1 MDILFP
7 VWEMPATAS
16 LAQSN
21 TMPQKPVFSRAPILQ
36 MTNCAAANGTVR
48 SQDNRIRRLYQKADQ
63 WNAFPRMWEG
73 LFRIAC
79 LIKNKPLEEPV
90 TQRIY
95 EAIQDTEDGSF
106 TGPFDEQI
114 YTARALFA
122 VFEYNTDK
130 EILKRI
136 ALWLRFVEVEFDRC
150 TRESDVLY
158 QPADL
163 MELLVRYY
171 LATGMKS
178 VLRICSKLRAE
189 AFDWTTSLL
198 TFQQSIPIDN
208 HKILP
213 SEINISVRPEN
224 LEYDEKEKL
233 INHAEMLADGMR
245 YTLYSGLYSGH
256 SQDLSSGHI
265 LWEYLLKHH
274 HAVCGGTTSNPFL
287 SGTASDQP
295 VNNLALAA
303 WTEAFGSQLVLP
315 ESEWALDEMIRIVN
329 NGMADCLEREEIP
342 LFQLIN
348 NPTGISQAT
357 DNKIVL
363 YARITRAVAAA
374 YRYAVMATVSG
385 IRINYL
391 LPAKFMFMIGKQP
404 VVLCT
409 DRSYAVF
416 QCKNSFNASVEIY
429 MSRTENA
436 DVSLTRNGTTTVRKH
451 NESKIRDG
459 IFLRTENAWC
469 NEDGYHLEQ
478 NNTIITEECHHQGLC
493 FFAGNQLL
501 TVCASEDHYAYAVT
515 EIPRQDNAKTIIT
528 LAEIPKWKI
537 SRKHLP
543 DIPVLPIPADTGK
556 NFEMI
561 PYHLNKNRIAMF
573 PKAGNAC
580 LK

>member
-1 MDILFP
+1 
-7 VWEMPATAS
+7 MPATAC
-16 LAQSN
+16 LARSN
-21 TMPQKPVFSRAPILQ
+21 KMPQKPVFSRAPILQ
-36 MTNCAAANGTVR
+36 MTGCGTANGTAR
-48 SQDNRIRRLYQKADQ
+48 SQDNRVKRLYQKADQ

-73 LFRIAC
+73 LFRVAC

-95 EAIQDTEDGSF
+95 EAIHDTDDGSF
-106 TGPFDEQI
+106 AGSFDEQI
-114 YTARALFA
+114 CTARALFA

-136 ALWLRFVEVEFDRC
+136 AIWLRYLEVEFDKC
-150 TRESDVLY
+150 TAESGVLY

-178 VLRICSKLRAE
+178 VLRICSRLRAE
-189 AFDWTTSLL
+189 AFDWTTSLH

-208 HKILP
+208 HKKLP
-213 SEINISVRPEN
+213 SEINISVKPEN
-224 LEYDEKEKL
+224 LEYDEREKL

-295 VNNLALAA
+295 VGNMALAA
-303 WTEAFGSQLVLP
+303 WIEAFGSQLVLP

-329 NGMADCLEREEIP
+329 NGLEDCLEREEIP

-348 NPTGISQAT
+348 NPAGIIQT
-357 DNKIVL
+357 PNDQTKL

-374 YRYAVMATVSG
+374 YRYAVMATPSG

-391 LPAKFMFMIGKQP
+391 LPAKYMIMVGKQP
-404 VVLCT
+404 VLLCT
-409 DRSYAVF
+409 DSCNAVF
-416 QCKNSFNASVEIY
+416 QCKKQFTSCVEIY
-429 MSRTENA
+429 ISKTETA
-436 DVSLTRNGTTTVRKH
+436 DVSLTRNGETTVRKQS
-451 NESKIRDG
+451 ESQIQDG
-459 IFLRTENAWC
+459 IFLRTENEWG

-478 NNTIITEECHHQGLC
+478 NHNIIHEDTHHQGLC
-493 FFAGNQLL
+493 FFARNQLL
-501 TVCASEDHYAYAVT
+501 TVSASEDQYAYAVT
-515 EIPRQDNAKTIIT
+515 AVPRHENKKTIIT

-537 SRKHLP
+537 TAGHLS
-543 DIPVLPIPADTGK
+543 DIPVLPVPADTGHST
-556 NFEMI
+556 EMI
-561 PYHLNKNRIAMF
+561 PYHLNNKRIAMF